1 MAKERNSKKSSPK
14 KERPPLVDAKTK
26 RILWGISSI
35 TLGIIFLLGLFDSA
49 GPAGEFL
56 NKNLFYLFGYGE
68 VLIPLAFFL
77 LAAVF
82 LLRKEA
88 NFYLPTFFGT
98 FLIVLSILGILDLTT
113 PDSAG
118 LFGQGVGA
126 LEAPFGFLASLVIL
140 LALSIAGA
148 LLTFEPYVLRLFQP
162 KEKIEVLP
170 ILSSSQELL
179 TVSPPRETEIKPVTQ
194 SAESKETVVQPE
206 IILPKAWR
214 GKLIKSWQFP
224 PLDLLGEEKSQPVVS
239 DISANARIIQ
249 QTLAHFGIPVEMAG
263 VHIGPTVT
271 QYTLKPAQGVRLSK
285 IVALHNDLALALAA
299 HPLRIE
305 APIPGKALAG
315 IEVPNKIK
323 QVVRLRNLLQ
333 ELSLREQSGAGH
345 GLSFPLGRDVRGQAV
360 FADLVKMPHLLVAG
374 ATGSGK
380 SIFIHSLIMSLVYRI
395 PPQLLKFIMIDP
407 KRVELSQYD
416 GMPYL
421 LSPAITEGKK
431 AVAALRWIISEM
443 ERRYDILLSEK
454 ARDIFSYN
462 QKVSRSGEPLPH
474 LVVFIDELAD
484 LMALYGREVETSIV
498 RLSQMA
504 RATGIHLVVSTQR
517 PSVEVITG
525 LIKANITTRVAFQVA
540 SQVDSRTILDMAGAE
555 KLLGLGD
562 MLFLSPELGKPRR
575 IQGPF
580 VEEGEVRR
588 VVQFIREEGE
598 KAGLGEETMAG
609 EKPESGA
616 EGTAMLEEIDYD
628 DELYPQAYEVV
639 VQSKKASASLLQR
652 RLKVGYARAARLLDI
667 LEAKGVIG
675 PGQGAK
681 AREVFVNEESRPSQ
695 TRLPDGQGFAG
706 QNITKND
713 EKEDF
718 F

>member
-14 KERPPLVDAKTK
+14 KERPPLVEAKTK
-26 RILWGISSI
+26 RILWGISAA
-35 TLGIIFLLGLFDSA
+35 TLGIIFLLGLFDLA

-82 LLRKEA
+82 LLRKEG

-98 FLIVLSILGILDLTT
+98 FLLVLAILGILDLTT

-118 LFGQGVGA
+118 LFGRGVGA
-126 LEAPFGFLASLVIL
+126 LESPFGFLASLVIL
-140 LALSIAGA
+140 LAFSIAGA

-170 ILSSSQELL
+170 ILSPSQDLL
-179 TVSPPRETEIKPVTQ
+179 AISPTRETEIKPAVQ
-194 SAESKETVVQPE
+194 SAESKEALVQPE

-214 GKLIKSWQFP
+214 GKLVKNWQFP

-239 DISANARIIQ
+239 DISTNARIIQ

-305 APIPGKALAG
+305 APIPGRALVG
-315 IEVPNKIK
+315 IEVPNKAK
-323 QVVRLRNLLQ
+323 QIVRLRNLLQ
-333 ELSLREQSGAGH
+333 ELSLAAPLAGG
-345 GLSFPLGRDVRGQAV
+345 GLSFPLGRDVRGQAM
-360 FADLVKMPHLLVAG
+360 FADIVKMPHLLVAG

-380 SIFIHSLIMSLVYRI
+380 SIFIHSLIMSLMFRI
-395 PPQLLKFIMIDP
+395 PPQLLKFLMIDP

-416 GMPYL
+416 GIPYL
-421 LSPAITEGKK
+421 LSPVITEGKK
-431 AVAALRWIISEM
+431 AVQALRWVITEM
-443 ERRYDILLSEK
+443 ERRYDLLLEEK

-462 QKVSRSGEPLPH
+462 QKVGRQGEPLAH

-484 LMALYGREVETSIV
+484 LMTIYGREVETSVV

-562 MLFLSPELGKPRR
+562 MLFLSPEIGKPRR

-580 VEEGEVRR
+580 VEEGEVKK

-598 KAGLGEETMAG
+598 KAGLGEEIMAV
-609 EKPESGA
+609 EKQGGGPVE
-616 EGTAMLEEIDYD
+616 TAMLEEVYYD
-628 DELYPQAYEVV
+628 DDLYPQAYEVV

-681 AREVFVNEESRPSQ
+681 PREVFVDDER
-695 TRLPDGQGFAG
+695 GM
-706 QNITKND
+706 IND
-713 EKEDF
+713 EKEKLL
-718 F
+718 